1 MVALSS
7 DQYRAYYPRAYLAE
21 HHPLLVLKV
30 NGQGPPAWSKHADG
44 EERGP
49 YMISHPNFTPSFKV
63 MSVAEEP
70 QIPLGLFGSNS
81 ATRKLCSA

>member
-30 NGQGPPAWSKHADG
+30 NGQPPAAWPKDEG